1 MKGCKSWTDSSAIIS
16 AELWGE
22 SLAKYNVP
30 AHWCAEFD
38 AYDSIYPIVCLPV
51 DQIRNN
57 TAIMNLN
64 LRIVENED
72 YEYAG
77 CMVFAERNT
86 IMFKINEMGDLIRNM
101 DREA

>member
-1 MKGCKSWTDSSAIIS
+1 MDGFICDYQCRTV
-16 AELWGE
+16 GE
-22 SLAKYNVP
+22 SFAKYNVP

-38 AYDSIYPIVCLPV
+38 AYDGIYPIVCIPV

-86 IMFKINEMGDLIRNM
+86 IMFKINDMGDLIRNM